1 MNQLSLNSLGPFVAR
16 RRGGGGGAPV
26 GPGIAALFA
35 NVNADGWSV
44 DYASPP
50 TFNPAGS
57 PEQFTVTRAGFNSS
71 GAPITFTEN
80 LVCTQR
86 IRQPFPNHATLT
98 ADQVAVSDY
107 IYSTDVVTGA
117 TNGST
122 EVSPKPVAN
131 WALPAN
137 QLVGNSLR
145 LELVCFHRDGQ
156 AGEQVAAVEFRV
168 TDGTTTLTQ
177 IVNFSSVL
185 GHAGD
190 RFPVIGYAC
199 DMDIST
205 LANPATIT
213 ANAKV
218 FPFIGGAASVLD
230 SADNSGLRAFSPRKY
245 RRDTARLAAPSYA
258 YVESVAGNNTTGA
271 VNTNAATAKAAPCQS
286 IAGAIN
292 RAVAVNGTCDGL
304 IIRLMAGDQA
314 LTSGVI
320 TASRTLSDGAEVII
334 ERDPDSARSAC
345 VATLPLVSFRPRLGA
360 AGGQLRFRDV
370 TLTRTAGGDFT
381 GETASHLIVVF
392 DMMTF
397 NNASI
402 NSSMISPNASIQWLG
417 TTVNNPSN
425 SQTTAGLRDHLM
437 WRGVEMGAPSINI
450 EAWLVLGCSFNNFGN
465 LSHGSKTPSGS
476 IIAFN
481 FFRNFDTGI
490 QYGSTVGAAVVQN
503 VFETTKTTTTFSIQF
518 ADTGT
523 HIHCIVQHNTVAG
536 FFTVGRSNLFYDQT
550 AAPTNSK
557 LHSVRG
563 NIFNQINT
571 KGDRFDSNGALLGN
585 WQFLFGVGC
594 YGQFSMFIDAQ
605 SGGIG
610 GSFAQAFPGL
620 GAKLGTSSTV
630 RQDPLFVDYEGVTSG
645 PTAGLGGGNY
655 ALQAGSPAKAMLTK
669 PALKFD
675 LAGNAR
681 SLTAASAGA
690 YE

>member
-1 MNQLSLNSLGPFVAR
+1 MINRLNGFDFNRVFQRPIS
-16 RRGGGGGAPV
+16 GGGGAPN
-26 GPGIAALFA
+26 PAISALFT

-57 PEQFTVTRAGFNSS
+57 PEQFTVTRAGYNSS

-80 LVCTQR
+80 LICTQR

-98 ADQVAVSDY
+98 ADQVALSDY

-122 EVSPKPVAN
+122 EVSPKAVAN
-131 WALPAN
+131 WALPGN
-137 QLVGNSLR
+137 QLVGNTVR
-145 LELVCFHRDGQ
+145 LEVVAFHRDGR
-156 AGEQVAAVEFRV
+156 AGEQVAAVEFRA
-168 TDGTTTLTQ
+168 TDGTTTVTQ
-177 IVNFSSVL
+177 IVSASSIL
-185 GHAGD
+185 GHPGD

-213 ANAKV
+213 VNAKI
-218 FPFIGGAASVLD
+218 FPFVGAAASVLD
-230 SADNSGLRAFSPRKY
+230 SADNSGLRAFSPLKF
-245 RRDTARLAAPSYA
+245 RRDTVRFAAPFYA
-258 YVESVAGNNTTGA
+258 YVDNVAGNNTTGA
-271 VNTNAATAKAAPCQS
+271 VNTNAATAKAAPCQT

-292 RAVAVNGTCDGL
+292 RAITVNGTCDGL
-304 IIRLMAGDQA
+304 ILRLMAGDQA
-314 LTSGVI
+314 LTSGLI
-320 TASRTLSDGAEVII
+320 TAARTLSDGAEVII
-334 ERDPDSARSAC
+334 ERDPDSAQSAC

-370 TLTRTAGGDFT
+370 TLRRTAAGDFV
-381 GETASHLIVVF
+381 GEATSHLIVVF
-392 DMMTF
+392 DRMTF
-397 NNASI
+397 DNAGFAAALY
-402 NSSMISPNASIQWLG
+402 SPNTSGEWLG
-417 TTVNNPSN
+417 ATITSPAN
-425 SQTTAGLRDHLM
+425 SLTSAGLRDHLM
-437 WRGVEMGAPSINI
+437 WRGVQVGAASINI
-450 EAWLVLGCSFNNFGN
+450 EAWLILGCDFTSLAGLTN
-465 LSHGSKTPSGS
+465 GSKSPSGS

-481 FFRNFDTGI
+481 RFIGFDTGI

-503 VFETTKTTTTFSIQF
+503 VFETTRTTTTFTIQF

-523 HIHCIVQHNTVAG
+523 HHHCIVQHNTVAG

-550 AAPTNSK
+550 AAPTSSK

-610 GSFAQAFPGL
+610 GSFAQAYPGL
-620 GAKLGTSSTV
+620 GAKIGTSNTV

-655 ALQAGSPAKAMLTK
+655 ALQAGSPAKGMLNKT
-669 PALKFD
+669 ALKFD
-675 LAGNAR
+675 MAGNAR